1 MQQGRLW
8 FPQDKPWVADVQK
21 ELLRFPAAAHDD
33 IVDALA
39 WAVTLAVGEAPPK
52 PRKPQQLKSWKDR
65 LTLTGQF
72 GDGSHM
78 AS

>member
-8 FPQDKPWVADVQK
+8 FPKDASWLAEVQK

-39 WAVTLAVGEAPPK
+39 WAVTLAVNEKPPK
-52 PRKPQQLKSWKDR
+52 RRKPQR
-65 LTLTGQF
+65 
-72 GDGSHM
+72 
-78 AS
+78 